1 MRHRVTAA
9 LAVGALPCL
18 NNAPA
23 NAAEGG
29 IGAYL
34 MGSRSNGAGVGSTNI
49 AASNSPSAWSAI
61 ITSNSRPIPARAA
74 GLGSFE
80 GRVVALGGAIGY
92 TFEIGKLPVSTRLKV
107 FREFDA
113 VNHLEGTA
121 GFFTVSLPLA
131 IDASVSSATTGK
143 AIKARF

>member
-1 MRHRVTAA
+1 VVGYYYQQLTPDTGTG
-9 LAVGALPCL
+9 AV
-18 NNAPA
+18 
-23 NAAEGG
+23 
-29 IGAYL
+29 
-34 MGSRSNGAGVGSTNI
+34 
-49 AASNSPSAWSAI
+49 
-61 ITSNSRPIPARAA
+61 
-74 GLGSFE
+74 LGSFE

>member
-18 NNAPA
+18 NDAPA

-49 AASNSPSAWSAI
+49 SAGRGPRLVQG
-61 ITSNSRPIPARAA
+61 TCGRARRRHW
-74 GLGSFE
+74 LH
-80 GRVVALGGAIGY
+80 V
-92 TFEIGKLPVSTRLKV
+92 
-107 FREFDA
+107 
-113 VNHLEGTA
+113 
-121 GFFTVSLPLA
+121 
-131 IDASVSSATTGK
+131 
-143 AIKARF
+143 